1 MADRANGRR
10 KSQFIAK
17 STVEAGGYLDY
28 VVNKTNY
35 KIAYTDFVT
44 GLGVTGTIVQDG
56 AVTGTPILDV
66 NGAVNQIRNLENG
79 PGIVTSVSADNGAKI
94 SHNFTA
100 SADGF
105 PVLLNTTSASPTIAS
120 IVAGSGISIATVNSS
135 GIEISSIADA
145 IYGQLTIHGNS
156 TNTTIGTAGTAVLVA
171 GTWAAGINSSFTLTT
186 AGRMTYTGTTTEV
199 VSVVASVTLLPAS
212 GVNQTLTVYI
222 AKDGVVIPTAKISRT
237 VSSTES
243 ANVSLAFNLSLANND
258 YIELFVANETSTNDV
273 LVTNALFGVS

>member
-1 MADRANGRR
+1 M
-10 KSQFIAK
+10 
-17 STVEAGGYLDY
+17 
-28 VVNKTNY
+28 NKTNY

>member
-273 LVTNALFGVS
+273 LVTDALFGVS

>member
-1 MADRANGRR
+1 MANGRR

-222 AKDGVVIPTAKISRT
+222 AKDGVVIPTAEISRT

-273 LVTNALFGVS
+273 LVTDALFGVS